1 MGQSQAVKNAD
12 NEMCANLL
20 SELVGKE
27 RPGGLSDDDI
37 FVFEFDVFAFAFV
50 FDVFVFVFANLLS
63 ELVGKEPP
71 GGLSDDDVS
80 MQAFC
85 VPSYLTDLFTTK
97 DDVQCL
103 VVSLVI
109 IT

>member
-1 MGQSQAVKNAD
+1 MRKFKLEQSQAVKNAD

-37 FVFEFDVFAFAFV
+37 FVFV
-50 FDVFVFVFANLLS
+50 FDVFVFVFDVFVFANLLS

-97 DDVQCL
+97 DDVQ
-103 VVSLVI
+103 
-109 IT
+109 

>member
-1 MGQSQAVKNAD
+1 MRKFKLGQSQAVKNAD

-37 FVFEFDVFAFAFV
+37 FVFV

>member
-1 MGQSQAVKNAD
+1 MGRSQEVENAD

-27 RPGGLSDDDI
+27 S
-37 FVFEFDVFAFAFV
+37 
-50 FDVFVFVFANLLS
+50 
-63 ELVGKEPP
+63 P

-80 MQAFC
+80 MQALC
-85 VPSYLTDLFTTK
+85 VPPHLTDLFTTK
-97 DDVQCL
+97 DDVQSF
-103 VVSLVI
+103 VVSLAI

>member
-1 MGQSQAVKNAD
+1 MRKFKLGQSQAVKNAD

-27 RPGGLSDDDI
+27 S
-37 FVFEFDVFAFAFV
+37 
-50 FDVFVFVFANLLS
+50 
-63 ELVGKEPP
+63 P

-80 MQAFC
+80 MQALC
-85 VPSYLTDLFTTK
+85 VPPHLTDLFTTK
-97 DDVQCL
+97 ADVQSF
-103 VVSLVI
+103 VVSLAI

>member
-12 NEMCANLL
+12 NEMC
-20 SELVGKE
+20 
-27 RPGGLSDDDI
+27 
-37 FVFEFDVFAFAFV
+37 
-50 FDVFVFVFANLLS
+50 ANLLS

>member
-1 MGQSQAVKNAD
+1 M
-12 NEMCANLL
+12 
-20 SELVGKE
+20 
-27 RPGGLSDDDI
+27 LSDDDV
-37 FVFEFDVFAFAFV
+37 FVIVFDVFV

-63 ELVGKEPP
+63 ELVGKEPQ

-85 VPSYLTDLFTTK
+85 VPPYLTDLFNTK
-97 DDVQCL
+97 DDVQSF
-103 VVSLVI
+103 VVSLAI

>member
-1 MGQSQAVKNAD
+1 M
-12 NEMCANLL
+12 
-20 SELVGKE
+20 
-27 RPGGLSDDDI
+27 LSDDDV
-37 FVFEFDVFAFAFV
+37 FVFV
-50 FDVFVFVFANLLS
+50 FDVFVFVFDVFVFVFDVFEFVFANLLS